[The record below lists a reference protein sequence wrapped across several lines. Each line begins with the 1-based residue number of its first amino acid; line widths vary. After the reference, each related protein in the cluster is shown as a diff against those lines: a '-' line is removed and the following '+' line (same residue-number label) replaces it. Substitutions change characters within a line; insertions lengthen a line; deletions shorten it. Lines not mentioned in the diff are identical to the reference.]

1 MPGTVFDVDR
11 SLRLAA
17 MPLLGSYFSI
27 RQTSGSF
34 IDMSSA
40 RASGW

>member
-1 MPGTVFDVDR
+1 MPGKVFDVGR
-11 SLRLAA
+11 FLRLAA
-17 MPLLGSYFSI
+17 MPLLGSYFST